1 MSVFCCMA
9 RFKFTIEYEGTRYSG
24 WQAQKNART
33 VQGELI
39 GAVEEAL
46 KTRSFEFMGSGR
58 TDAGVH
64 ALAQVAHLEANTMLA
79 PHVLRMKIND
89 ALPADIN
96 VLSVERAHSKFHA
109 RHHAVSRSYM
119 YQIAQRRTAFG
130 KRHVWWI
137 KDTLDLHLMAEA
149 CSRFEGFYDFQAF
162 TKDDPDEKSTKVEL
176 LRCRLIDH
184 SPLLVV
190 HVVGSHFLWN
200 MVRQMVGAIVE
211 VGRGGMKPD
220 TISELLQGQHRSTV
234 WELAAPSGLFLSSV
248 QYERDPIPELI
259 PTLRL

>member
-1 MSVFCCMA
+1 MA
-9 RFKFTIEYEGTRYSG
+9 RFKITLEYEGTRYSG

-39 GAVEEAL
+39 GALEEVL
-46 KTRSFEFMGSGR
+46 KTRSFEFVGSGR

-64 ALAQVAHLEANTMLA
+64 ALAQVAHLDATTTLA
-79 PHVLRMKIND
+79 PHILRLKLND
-89 ALPADIN
+89 QLPSDIN
-96 VLSVERAHSKFHA
+96 VLDVCRTNDRFHA

-137 KDTLDLHLMAEA
+137 KDSLDVSAMRSA
-149 CSRFEGFYDFQAF
+149 CKAFEGFHDFRAF
-162 TKDDPDEKSTKVEL
+162 TRDDPDEKSTKVKLTECEL
-176 LRCRLIDH
+176 HDY
-184 SPLLVV
+184 SPLIVI
-190 HVVGSHFLWN
+190 HVAGSHFLWN

-211 VGRGGMKPD
+211 VGRGR
-220 TISELLQGQHRSTV
+220 ISTEDVSAILSKGHSSLT
-234 WELAAPSGLFLSSV
+234 WETAAPSGLFLASV
-248 QYERDPIPELI
+248 TYDSQKSDTIQ

>member
-1 MSVFCCMA
+1 MA
-9 RFKFTIEYEGTRYSG
+9 RYKFTIEYEGTRYSG

-39 GAVEEAL
+39 GAIEGAL
-46 KTRSFEFMGSGR
+46 KTRAFEFMGSGR

-64 ALAQVAHLEANTMLA
+64 ALAQVAHLHADTMLA
-79 PHVLRMKIND
+79 PHVLRMKVND
-89 ALPADIN
+89 LLPADIN
-96 VLSVERAHSKFHA
+96 VVGIEKVHEKFHA

-137 KDTLDLHLMAEA
+137 KDSLNVQAMQRA
-149 CSRFEGFYDFQAF
+149 CSMFEGFHDFRTF
-162 TKDDPDEKSTKVEL
+162 TRDDPDEKSTKVDL
-176 LRCRLIDH
+176 IRCALIDY
-184 SPLLVV
+184 SPLLIV

-211 VGRGGMKPD
+211 VGRGGLHPD
-220 TISELLQGQHRSTV
+220 AIPELLIGKESSQR
-234 WELAAPSGLFLSSV
+234 WETAAPSGLFLSSV
-248 QYERDPIPELI
+248 QYDKGQIPEI
-259 PTLRL
+259 VPTIRL

>member
-1 MSVFCCMA
+1 MA

-39 GAVEEAL
+39 GALEEAL

-64 ALAQVAHLEANTMLA
+64 ALAQVAHLEADTMLA
-79 PHVLRMKIND
+79 PHVLRMKVND
-89 ALPADIN
+89 ELPADIN
-96 VLSVERAHSKFHA
+96 VFSIEKVSAKFHA

-137 KDTLDLHLMAEA
+137 KDSLNVKAMTEA
-149 CSRFEGFYDFQAF
+149 CARFEGFHDFQAF
-162 TKDDPDEKSTKVEL
+162 TRDDPDEKSTKVEL
-176 LRCRLIDH
+176 VRCRLIDH

-200 MVRQMVGAIVE
+200 MVRQMVGAVVE
-211 VGRGGMKPD
+211 VGRGTMQPD
-220 TISELLQGQHRSTV
+220 TITELLHGKHRSRT
-234 WELAAPSGLFLSSV
+234 WESAAPSGLFLSSV
-248 QYERDPIPELI
+248 QYDRDLI
-259 PTLRL
+259 PDIVPTLKL

>member
-1 MSVFCCMA
+1 MA

-24 WQAQKNART
+24 WQVQKNART

-39 GAVEEAL
+39 GALEGAL
-46 KTRSFEFMGSGR
+46 NTRSFEFIGSGR

-64 ALAQVAHLEANTMLA
+64 ALAQVAHLDAKTMLA
-79 PHVLRMKIND
+79 PHILRLRVND
-89 ALPADIN
+89 QLPADIN
-96 VLSVERAHSKFHA
+96 VVDVQRVHERFHA

-137 KDTLDLHLMAEA
+137 RDNLNVQAMQKA
-149 CSRFEGFYDFQAF
+149 CSYFEGFHDFQRF
-162 TKDDPDEKSTKVEL
+162 TRDDPDEKSTNVDL
-176 LRCRLIDH
+176 TRCQLIDY

-200 MVRQMVGAIVE
+200 MVRQMVGCLVE
-211 VGRGGMKPD
+211 VGRG
-220 TISELLQGQHRSTV
+220 TIPADAVRELLANPQSSYS
-234 WELAAPSGLFLSSV
+234 WETAAPSGLFLADV
-248 QYERDPIPELI
+248 QYDGMSVPDVV
-259 PTLRL
+259 PTIRL